1 MADEPEWLQAKAP
14 AVVTYRR
21 RKRKPA
27 FDEEKSDGSDGESDV
42 LRPLAPCQSS
52 KNAAL
57 PQPKRQRGGGGQYF
71 LDFGQSD
78 FSQSACKVCGLVY
91 ARGQE
96 NDTKVHEIFHRNFLR
111 GIQFKGWRNERVAA
125 RFEDRSS
132 RVIVVLPQ
140 DPAQHRTKVKEVA
153 TTMEKEMGLPPDW
166 LLNTQYKVYLYVE
179 SKRVLGCAVAEAIDE
194 AFVARVERDHCDK
207 GKAASVK
214 KEMVFGNIKFVR
226 EVQRKIKTSSSS
238 SSADLN
244 KSISYDNNTPVAA
257 ACGIRGLWVMH
268 SFRRKGIASRL
279 LDTIRDDFAFGSQI
293 KLDKLAF
300 SQPTGDGIAFASSYL
315 DTDRLLIYT

>member
-1 MADEPEWLQAKAP
+1 
-14 AVVTYRR
+14 
-21 RKRKPA
+21 
-27 FDEEKSDGSDGESDV
+27 
-42 LRPLAPCQSS
+42 
-52 KNAAL
+52 
-57 PQPKRQRGGGGQYF
+57 QYF

-153 TTMEKEMGLPPDW
+153 TTMEKEMGLPPDCEAV
-166 LLNTQYKVYLYVE
+166 LQVYLYVE

-194 AFVARVERDHCDK
+194 AF
-207 GKAASVK
+207 
-214 KEMVFGNIKFVR
+214 FVR

-315 DTDRLLIYT
+315 DT